1 MIGNVVFYSVDGKQ
15 YARARPRKQSKSTR
29 KRKQTPANDLFGMVS
44 ACGSSLISCLAERL
58 LFSPKLY
65 GWNALRGWMR
75 NCYARNHGAQYWP
88 LSVAESGHCQ
98 INKAVDLRDRF
109 RVPVEVTDRGN
120 GKVEIEI
127 GSVNPAK
134 DISAPSATGA
144 VNIKLMLFATAFGTT
159 RSMVKEAVTEY
170 QLPFENKMHPAKKF
184 VLDSGASAEEVAIVV
199 IALEYKM
206 KDAVLMNEY
215 NRIPRHL
222 PAAAIAMGRLQ

>member
-1 MIGNVVFYSVDGKQ
+1 
-15 YARARPRKQSKSTR
+15 
-29 KRKQTPANDLFGMVS
+29 
-44 ACGSSLISCLAERL
+44 
-58 LFSPKLY
+58 
-65 GWNALRGWMR
+65 MR

-88 LSVAESGHCQ
+88 LLVVERGHCQ

-109 RVPVEVTDRGN
+109 RVPVEVTDREN

-134 DISAPSATGA
+134 GISAPSATGA
-144 VNIKLMLFATAFGTT
+144 VNIKFMLFATAFGTT

-170 QLPFENKMHPAKKF
+170 QLPYENKMHPAKKF
-184 VLDSGASAEEVAIVV
+184 ALDSGASAEEVAIVV